1 MAGFNGC
8 ANDLFG
14 EMFGDVPTELDTLD
28 CRDAFY
34 LYERWACRGIF
45 HHYSVA
51 LFVGNFFLLL
61 VRGGLIGF
69 FHHLEALV
77 MG

>member
-28 CRDAFY
+28 CWEVFSS
-34 LYERWACRGIF
+34 L
-45 HHYSVA
+45 
-51 LFVGNFFLLL
+51 
-61 VRGGLIGF
+61 
-69 FHHLEALV
+69 
-77 MG
+77 